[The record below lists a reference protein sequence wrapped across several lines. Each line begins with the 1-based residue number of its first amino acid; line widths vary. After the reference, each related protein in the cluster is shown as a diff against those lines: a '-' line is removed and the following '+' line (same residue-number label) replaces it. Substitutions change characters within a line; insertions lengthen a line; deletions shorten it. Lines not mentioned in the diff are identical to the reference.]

1 MDGGRRAHF
10 PPHNKAIEVDAQH
23 GTTHPPKSHRASSPA
38 GFRGTEGC
46 DAQPHCSFQ
55 ALRAPQPLAA
65 HSFPSHP
72 PTPPLLTFL
81 CSLKAD
87 PPRLQHRQ
95 APHLSPT

>member
-23 GTTHPPKSHRASSPA
+23 GNPPPKSHRAFSPA